1 MFPYMRVTDSRGTI
15 TVSGEHTSYGAPD
28 EALLTLGV
36 MTEGPDLQKA
46 QQENNE
52 NIKNIVGTLQANGVS
67 KSDIQTANY
76 QIIPRYS
83 FEDGKQ
89 IFNGYEV
96 VNILRI
102 HLRSIERAGKIID
115 DAVKAGANRVEGIQF
130 LSSHSTALYQ
140 HALEQAYRDALA
152 KATVLA
158 RQSGQE
164 LVPDPLSIKEG
175 QSVEFPSPMKLA
187 VQESAIL
194 PGEISVKASLIVTF
208 TTH

>member
-1 MFPYMRVTDSRGTI
+1 MRVTDSRGTI

-28 EALLTLGV
+28 EALITLGV
-36 MTEGPDLQKA
+36 MTEGHDLQKA

-52 NIKNIVGTLQANGVS
+52 KIKNIVGTLQANGVS
-67 KSDIQTANY
+67 NSDTQTANY

-96 VNILRI
+96 VNILRV
-102 HLRSIERAGKIID
+102 HLRTIEKAGKIID

-140 HALEQAYRDALA
+140 YALEHAYRDALA

-164 LVPDPLSIKEG
+164 LVSDPLSIKEG
-175 QSVEFPSPMKLA
+175 QSTELPSPMKLA

-194 PGEISVKASLIVTF
+194 PGEISVKASLLVTF